1 MADLVL
7 AITSDDRMLHTGTRG
22 WVLDHVFG
30 VDPGAA
36 GPRDLHRALAG
47 PDDAGLELFDDGG
60 HALRLTDDGVDL
72 VPVGAGD
79 ADPDVLVTRIA
90 AVLDRAREHLASHPE
105 LDVPP
110 SVVPW
115 VGGPLPEVL
124 ALLDGAGSSTRP
136 ARHVPPSG
144 LRGWL
149 VAAGTSVWAASTRR
163 APDLIARVSRM
174 VGRLPGLGGAGGPL
188 GDPGGGPL
196 TPPITPPIPPYLPP
210 DGVPHNGSWF
220 HNLMHRL
227 RD

>member
-1 MADLVL
+1 MADPDLVL
-7 AITSDDRMLHTGTRG
+7 AITSDDRMLHTGTRA

-36 GPRDLHRALAG
+36 APRDLHQALPG
-47 PDDAGLELFDDGG
+47 EGEPGLELFDGSG
-60 HALRLTDDGVDL
+60 HALRLTDDGSGL

-79 ADPDVLVTRIA
+79 VDPDTLVARVAT
-90 AVLDRAREHLASHPE
+90 VLDRAREHLVTHPE
-105 LDVPP
+105 LGVPP

-115 VGGPLPEVL
+115 AGGALPEVL
-124 ALLDGAGSSTRP
+124 ALLDGAGSSTRA

-149 VAAGTSVWAASTRR
+149 VEAGASVWASRV
-163 APDLIARVSRM
+163 ARVVR
-174 VGRLPGLGGAGGPL
+174 RLPGLGGGSGRL
-188 GDPGGGPL
+188 TDLDDGSV
-196 TPPITPPIPPYLPP
+196 TPPTTPPVPPYLPP

-227 RD
+227 RG